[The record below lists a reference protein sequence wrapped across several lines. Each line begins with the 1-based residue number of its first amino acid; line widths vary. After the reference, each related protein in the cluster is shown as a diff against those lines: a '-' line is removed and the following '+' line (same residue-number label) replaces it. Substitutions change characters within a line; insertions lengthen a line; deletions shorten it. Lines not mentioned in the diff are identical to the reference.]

1 MFRVVDCLLL
11 VLCVELWGPK
21 NRGLEVTTSRVERLG
36 LVVTRQVRMHGLLL
50 LWLVARQGK
59 GSSRSRLL
67 REIGSSCI
75 HRNRG
80 SNSLRK
86 LLEMVLR
93 WMGVGNSNGMDLLLI
108 RRNMPRGGSNWV
120 DSWLHRGVGERLRVI
135 GGCSRVTRVW
145 EGGSLLQGGLH
156 THRDCRVHRG
166 CRVDRRRPLGSQ
178 GWDML
183 VNIIKHLL
191 CERSELGY

>member
-1 MFRVVDCLLL
+1 MVNLLRL
-11 VLCVELWGPK
+11 VLWMSPK
-21 NRGLEVTTSRVERLG
+21 KRLRLEVTTSRVERLG

-93 WMGVGNSNGMDLLLI
+93 WMGVGNSNGMGLLLI
-108 RRNMPRGGSNWV
+108 RGNVPREGSNWR
-120 DSWLHRGVGERLRVI
+120 DSWLRRGVGERLRVI
-135 GGCSRVTRVW
+135 
-145 EGGSLLQGGLH
+145 
-156 THRDCRVHRG
+156 
-166 CRVDRRRPLGSQ
+166 
-178 GWDML
+178 
-183 VNIIKHLL
+183 
-191 CERSELGY
+191 